1 MENLENV
8 VETTETTTPETVET
22 TDNVVV
28 TGNAIDDALALVRKA
43 GRPKCAEKSPEEIEA
58 AQEAKAERDAARE
71 EKKAAR
77 AAKKA
82 EKDAARAEKRKAK
95 AAKAAAK
102 AEERAAAKEQRKA
115 ERESKRPFQVGQ
127 AVKVVSGEFAGI
139 QGLVAKCARKRVF
152 IAVQGQKKQAYC
164 LIEEVAAL

>member
-8 VETTETTTPETVET
+8 VEPTETTTAE
-22 TDNVVV
+22 NVVSTDDV
-28 TGNAIDDALALVRKA
+28 VITGNAIDDALALVRKA
-43 GRPKCAEKSPEEIEA
+43 GRPKRAEKTPEEIA
-58 AQEAKAERDAARE
+58 VAQEAKAERDAARE
-71 EKKAAR
+71 EKKAVR

-82 EKDAARAEKRKAK
+82 EKDAERAAKREAK
-95 AAKAAAK
+95 AAKASAK

-115 ERESKRPFQVGQ
+115 ERESKRAFQVGQ
-127 AVKVVSGEFAGI
+127 AVKVIAGEFAGI

-152 IAVQGQKKQAYC
+152 VAVQGQKKQAYC